1 MEFRVYYMSLL
12 KRLTNWGKKILGKKE
27 MEQNEEENQEVQT
40 QPIEYPRF
48 IPNSPS
54 GEDKFEGGSQSRL
67 SKAIARYFRS
77 NDSLN
82 EGALPRII
90 GIEGQWGSGK
100 SNVVKML
107 REQLK
112 GEYHFFEYDAWG
124 YQEDLQRRSIL
135 ELLTQDLVK
144 NNILF
149 GKTTVEDLEG
159 NKKIV
164 TWTERLKYFLA
175 RKSERESKSYPRIT
189 IGLGATIL
197 VSFLF
202 LVFWGIAYKY
212 NLCLTG
218 MWEIIVAIFLQIV
231 SIILWVI
238 DFRKKR
244 KYRLD
249 YLLAISQNK
258 IDENISY
265 EILIEEEPTAYKF
278 KEWLQIIS
286 DFLGEKKG
294 PKLVVVFDNMD
305 RLSAEKVK
313 EFWSLI
319 HTFFADGGFKNIWA
333 VIPFDKDHL
342 SCAFGNEN
350 EDYTKELTKHFIEK
364 TFPIV
369 YRVAPPVITDYK
381 IVFDKLFVEAFGT
394 SVDFDSREIINR
406 MFRIEK
412 PSTNVRDIISFIN
425 EMVALKQEW
434 GESISIEN
442 IALFCLEKE
451 QILND
456 PVKSILSG
464 NYLRKFKLIVNN
476 TSQRQGEIAA
486 LVYGVAIEH
495 AQQIPL
501 TKYIENCI
509 NEEPGYDINQY
520 AESNVHFDIVL
531 ENVVENIDLTSV
543 DKSIFCLNK
552 LTRVVPSRLW
562 KHLSSIKLLYPIE
575 KQEFPKE
582 YKALLLHL
590 EPDMQKDVIS
600 QLYREVFSFKNFN
613 RADYFNT
620 LYEIDQFIK
629 ENGISFDFISLIQE
643 KEVDSATFIEL
654 VKVAPHGCFSIQES
668 KNLVVCERFGIKT
681 KLMSLDTH
689 LASLLPSDFNSDVA
703 RIMRQNLSYGFP
715 ELLESVKDCI
725 REKRVNMNN
734 AGAIFETYRIL
745 APKEERPF
753 SVSLDLNIIQQIH
766 SELVE
771 YKGQNINDSGYY
783 DFVAMLLAQGRPVSL
798 IKGGDIARV
807 AEIMEFYSNVDNLLI
822 KSTQSSNPLLSDVL
836 KYIIENKLG
845 GGLSI
850 TLLAIFYIIQR
861 RINVPDEILW
871 TYFSEKGFGSI
882 PDENC
887 RRVIVDA
894 FLYDLT
900 TRIDNKLSRTI
911 NQSAIKAL
919 SKIPAASL
927 YGRRMYP
934 SDYWNVAIVYLLKVM
949 DSLPNN
955 LIEFCKRVFRDI
967 ALGRQEPDQLPDYLT
982 SMISRLDSRI
992 IPSIISIKNRFCNG
1006 VQAINPTKF
1015 CFFESYFRL
1024 YGNLIETPDDVVNKI
1039 ILPVIDDEDC
1049 RNLILQHRDFYI
1061 DLINAARDSSNE
1073 IKKRFRKVIT
1083 QDSSSEWIDF
1093 VKAIVLSKDRRRFRK

>member
-1 MEFRVYYMSLL
+1 MCLF
-12 KRLTNWGKKILGKKE
+12 KRKTKQK
-27 MEQNEEENQEVQT
+27 EEEDKEVQT

-82 EGALPRII
+82 EEALPRII

-107 REQLK
+107 KKELS

-159 NKKIV
+159 NKKVV

-189 IGLGATIL
+189 IGLGVTIFA
-197 VSFLF
+197 SFLF
-202 LVFWGIAYKY
+202 LVFLGIAYKY
-212 NLCLTG
+212 NLCLTE
-218 MWEIIVAIFLQIV
+218 MWEIIGAIFLQFV

-294 PKLVVVFDNMD
+294 PKLVIVFDNMD

-501 TKYIENCI
+501 TKYLENCI

-531 ENVVENIDLTSV
+531 ENVVENIDPTNV

-552 LTRVVPSRLW
+552 LTRMVPSRLW

-575 KQEFPKE
+575 KQEFSME

-590 EPDMQKDVIS
+590 DSDMQNIIIS
-600 QLYREVFSFKNFN
+600 RLYQEILHFTNFKG
-613 RADYFNT
+613 AYYFNA
-620 LYEIDQFIK
+620 LYEMDQFIK
-629 ENGISFDFISLIQE
+629 ENGLSCDFMSIIQE
-643 KEVDSATFIEL
+643 KEVTPSTFIEFIRAANKEQIVFSDHEDTIMCDGYRIKTNSESLDNYLAELKFNYIDVLRAIKKNSSYEFPKLLNVVTNL
-654 VKVAPHGCFSIQES
+654 VKEQ
-668 KNLVVCERFGIKT
+668 
-681 KLMSLDTH
+681 
-689 LASLLPSDFNSDVA
+689 
-703 RIMRQNLSYGFP
+703 
-715 ELLESVKDCI
+715 
-725 REKRVNMNN
+725 RVNKDN
-734 AGAIFETYRIL
+734 AGVIFASYRIL
-745 APKEERPF
+745 APMEEMP
-753 SVSLDLNIIQQIH
+753 LGATLKPTLINQIH
-766 SELVE
+766 SELE
-771 YKGQNINDSGYY
+771 SDGKDIQHSGYY
-783 DFVAMLLAQGRPVSL
+783 DFVAMKIANNQPVTLISGGEIKYVADVIDCYINYGDLLKQSL
-798 IKGGDIARV
+798 
-807 AEIMEFYSNVDNLLI
+807 
-822 KSTQSSNPLLSDVL
+822 SSNDQILKDLL
-836 KYIIENKLG
+836 KYMIENHLG
-845 GGLSI
+845 FKISFPSI
-850 TLLAIFYIIQR
+850 FRYF
-861 RINVPDEILW
+861 DEIRRKIEVTEEALLENLCEW
-871 TYFSEKGFGSI
+871 DSKSINKGNIKICI
-882 PDENC
+882 PNASFYE
-887 RRVIVDA
+887 V
-894 FLYDLT
+894 T
-900 TRIDNKLSRTI
+900 TRIDTPLSKHI
-911 NQSAIKAL
+911 NQVAVEVLSERSAKL
-919 SKIPAASL
+919 L
-927 YGRRMYP
+927 YSQRMD
-934 SDYWNVAIVYLLKVM
+934 SSNYWNVAIVYLLKVM
-949 DSLPNN
+949 DSLPDN
-955 LIEFCKRVFRDI
+955 LVEFCKEVFWDI
-967 ALGRQEPDQLPDYLT
+967 ALGRQEPDQLPDYLK
-982 SMISRLDSRI
+982 SMISKLDSRI
-992 IPSIISIKNRFCNG
+992 ESAVIDIKNSFCKG
-1006 VQAINPTKF
+1006 DQSINPTKF
-1015 CFFESYFRL
+1015 YFFESYFRL

-1061 DLINAARDSSNE
+1061 DLISAARDSSNE
-1073 IKKRFRKVIT
+1073 IKKRFREMIT
-1083 QDSSSEWIDF
+1083 PDSSSELVDF
-1093 VKAIVLSKDRRRFRK
+1093 VETIDPNPRAEDSSESK

>member
-1 MEFRVYYMSLL
+1 MCLF
-12 KRLTNWGKKILGKKE
+12 KRKTKQK
-27 MEQNEEENQEVQT
+27 EEEDKEVQT

-82 EGALPRII
+82 EEALPRII

-107 REQLK
+107 KKELS

-159 NKKIV
+159 NKKVV

-189 IGLGATIL
+189 IGLGVTIFA
-197 VSFLF
+197 SFLF
-202 LVFWGIAYKY
+202 LVFLGIAYKY
-212 NLCLTG
+212 NLCLTE
-218 MWEIIVAIFLQIV
+218 MWEIIGAIFLQFV

-294 PKLVVVFDNMD
+294 PKLVIVFDNMD

-501 TKYIENCI
+501 TKYLENCI

-531 ENVVENIDLTSV
+531 ENVVENIDPTNV

-552 LTRVVPSRLW
+552 LTRMVPSRLW

-575 KQEFPKE
+575 KQEFSME

-590 EPDMQKDVIS
+590 DSDMQNIIIS
-600 QLYREVFSFKNFN
+600 RLYQEILHFTNFKG
-613 RADYFNT
+613 AYYFNA
-620 LYEIDQFIK
+620 LYEMDQFIK
-629 ENGISFDFISLIQE
+629 ENGLSCDFMSIIQE
-643 KEVDSATFIEL
+643 KEVTPSTFIEFIRAANKEQIVFSDHEDTIMCDGYRIKTNSESLDNYLAELKFNYIDVLRAIKKNSSYEFPKLLNVVTNL
-654 VKVAPHGCFSIQES
+654 VKEQ
-668 KNLVVCERFGIKT
+668 
-681 KLMSLDTH
+681 
-689 LASLLPSDFNSDVA
+689 
-703 RIMRQNLSYGFP
+703 
-715 ELLESVKDCI
+715 
-725 REKRVNMNN
+725 RVNKDN
-734 AGAIFETYRIL
+734 AGVIFASYRIL
-745 APKEERPF
+745 APMEEMP
-753 SVSLDLNIIQQIH
+753 LGATLKPTLINQIH
-766 SELVE
+766 SELE
-771 YKGQNINDSGYY
+771 SDGKDIQHSGYY
-783 DFVAMLLAQGRPVSL
+783 DFVAMKIANNQPVTLISGGEIKYVADVIDCYINYGDLLKQSL
-798 IKGGDIARV
+798 
-807 AEIMEFYSNVDNLLI
+807 
-822 KSTQSSNPLLSDVL
+822 SSNDQILKDLL
-836 KYIIENKLG
+836 KYMIENHLG
-845 GGLSI
+845 FKISFPSI
-850 TLLAIFYIIQR
+850 FRYF
-861 RINVPDEILW
+861 DEIRRKIEVTEEALLENLCEW
-871 TYFSEKGFGSI
+871 DSKSINKGNIKICI
-882 PDENC
+882 PNASFYE
-887 RRVIVDA
+887 V
-894 FLYDLT
+894 T
-900 TRIDNKLSRTI
+900 TRIDTPLSKHI
-911 NQSAIKAL
+911 NQVAVEVLSERSAKL
-919 SKIPAASL
+919 L
-927 YGRRMYP
+927 YSQRMD
-934 SDYWNVAIVYLLKVM
+934 SSNYWNVAIVYLLKVM
-949 DSLPNN
+949 DSLPDN
-955 LIEFCKRVFRDI
+955 LVEFCKEVFWDI
-967 ALGRQEPDQLPDYLT
+967 ALGRQEPDQLPDYLK
-982 SMISRLDSRI
+982 SMISKLDSRI
-992 IPSIISIKNRFCNG
+992 ESAVIDIKNSFCKG
-1006 VQAINPTKF
+1006 DQSINPTKF

-1073 IKKRFRKVIT
+1073 IKKRFREMIT
-1083 QDSSSEWIDF
+1083 PDSSSEWIAF